1 MVIITPP
8 GVYTMHGKR
17 SILKA
22 NAVLYHKAA
31 RKLKTQMLDDLGQT
45 THLSRKH
52 LTVLLNKTGKV
63 YYTPQGFKLVGDPTI
78 TYLHKRGR
86 KKKYTQEIIP
96 WLKVLWVL
104 SSYRSSVHLKAFITI
119 NQSWLFGG
127 IQEQMLAGF
136 PKDIRSDLKPLENIP
151 QPIQELLQ
159 TISSATIERLLKPL
173 KDEYKLKHRYKPHP
187 HASVLKK
194 KIPVETNF
202 NKVRGKLGYTE
213 LDTVHHCVDST
224 QGSYCLTLSEVEIN
238 THWTELRV
246 LRNRAH
252 KWTYEALRDID
263 RVVPFAIH
271 TRHVDNGAEF
281 INEPV
286 FRYTQTHGMRYTRSR
301 AYWKNDNPVVES
313 RHWTLIRSYVGYRR
327 YETEA
332 EYKILKE
339 LMPLISLKHNYFM
352 PTMITIKKERVG
364 GKVYREYELDTPYN
378 RVLRASET
386 NAEKAQALR
395 ERKAALCYL
404 ELEQQIV
411 FLVRRLDEVH
421 RKKYNPEPEDE
432 E

>member
-1 MVIITPP
+1 MQD
-8 GVYTMHGKR
+8 KR
-17 SILKA
+17 SIVKA

-31 RKLKTQMLDDLGQT
+31 RKLKTHMLDDLVQT
-45 THLSRKH
+45 THLNRKH

-63 YYTPQGFKLVGDPTI
+63 YYTPQGFKLVGDPTV

-86 KKKYTQEIIP
+86 KKKYTQEILP
-96 WLKVLWVL
+96 WLKALWVL

-127 IQEQMLAGF
+127 ISHQMLDGF
-136 PKDIRSDLKPLENIP
+136 PKDIKADLMPLQYIP
-151 QPIQELLQ
+151 APIQDLLQ
-159 TISSATIERLLKPL
+159 TISSATIERLLKPI
-173 KDEYKLKHRYKPHP
+173 KNEYKLRHRYKPHP

-213 LDTVHHCVDST
+213 LDTVHHNDGVWK
-224 QGSYCLTLSEVEIN
+224 GSYCLTLSEVEIN
-238 THWTELRV
+238 THWTELRA

-252 KWTYEALRDID
+252 IWSYKALKDID
-263 RVVPFAIH
+263 QMVPFAIH
-271 TRHVDNGAEF
+271 TRHVDGGSEF

-286 FRYTQTHGMRYTRSR
+286 FEYTQRRGMRYTRSR
-301 AYWKNDNPVVES
+301 AYRKNDNPVVES
-313 RHWTLIRSYVGYRR
+313 RHWTLIRSYVGYCR
-327 YETEA
+327 YEMEA
-332 EYKILKE
+332 EYQILKE
-339 LMPLISLKHNYFM
+339 LMPLISLKHNYFI

-378 RVLRASET
+378 RVLRAPET
-386 NAEKAQALR
+386 TEEKAQALR

-404 ELEQQIV
+404 ELEKQIV

-421 RKKYNPEPEDE
+421 RKKYNPKPEDE